1 MQTTTTPAPLA
12 AFAPLFAEPAGSPI
26 RELFPY
32 LSRPGMLSLAGG
44 YPSASLLDAEGL
56 AHAASHALGQGISAL
71 QYGATEGLPAMREAL
86 AQHTHARGM
95 PASANDV
102 LVTTGS
108 QQAFDLLVRV
118 LLQPGDTALVEVPAY
133 PATLQALR
141 LAQAHIVGVPMDADG
156 MDTDA
161 LAALLAQLPAAQRPK
176 LLYTVPNFSNP
187 RGSLLSAQRRQALVQ
202 LALQYGF
209 WVVEDDPYGELHF
222 THAQASNGKDSR
234 SDSNT
239 PASLHSM
246 AAQLV
251 PAESNP
257 VIYLSSLSKTVA
269 PALRIGWMLSN
280 PALLR
285 RCAVAKQTVDLCTS
299 PMAQMIAVS
308 YLHSG
313 RYAPTVARARTEYQ
327 RRMHALVQGL
337 NALPGQPIRCTMP
350 AGGMFVWADIAPG
363 ISPQRLFEAAV
374 AQGVVYVPGKA
385 FYPDAAERHALRL
398 SFAATDV
405 QDMTEAVQ
413 RLGRATLQAQQS

>member
-1 MQTTTTPAPLA
+1 MNAPTTPTPLA
-12 AFAPLFAEPAGSPI
+12 AFSPLFAEPVGSPI
-26 RELFPY
+26 RELFPF

-56 AHAASHALGQGISAL
+56 AQAASHALGQGIAAL

-86 AQHTHARGM
+86 AQQAQTRGM
-95 PASANDV
+95 QASAPDI

-118 LLQPGDTALVEVPAY
+118 LLQPGDTVLVEVPAY

-156 MDTDA
+156 LHTEA
-161 LAALLAQLPAAQRPK
+161 LAELLAQLPAAQRPK

-202 LALQYGF
+202 LAVQYGF

-222 THAQASNGKDSR
+222 ADTQATSSH
-234 SDSNT
+234 SST
-239 PASLHSM
+239 PATLRRM
-246 AAQLV
+246 AADIA
-251 PAESNP
+251 PSGGNP
-257 VIYLSSLSKTVA
+257 VVYLSSLSKTVA
-269 PALRIGWMLSN
+269 PALRIGWMLAD

-299 PMAQMIAVS
+299 PLAQMVATS

-313 RYAPTVARARTEYQ
+313 RYAPTVERARTEYQ

-337 NALPGQPIRCTMP
+337 NTLPDQPIRCTMP
-350 AGGMFVWADIAPG
+350 AGGMFVWADMAPHIA
-363 ISPQRLFEAAV
+363 PQRLFEAAV

-385 FYPDAAERHALRL
+385 FFPDAAERHALRL

-413 RLGRATLQAQQS
+413 RLGRAALPAQQA